1 MTDYPQEIA
10 DLIEGQEIFVVN
22 LSFAEEGV
30 QLEYIDQADQSSSM
44 FTTKIT
50 IIPVT
55 TDERL
60 NFYETVQELA
70 VILLRDSIVQHRI
83 EKSNES

>member
-22 LSFAEEGV
+22 LSFAEEGI

-44 FTTKIT
+44 FTTKIS

-70 VILLRDSIVQHRI
+70 VILLPVSYTHLT
-83 EKSNES
+83 

>member
-22 LSFAEEGV
+22 LSFAEEGI

-44 FTTKIT
+44 FTTKIS

-83 EKSNES
+83 EKSDES